1 MIKFL
6 KSRPA
11 AFWISL
17 LAAVTA
23 IVSFILYCVADA
35 GENAYNNDMTV
46 VVGLLAIVAIA
57 CDAIDAVKPKF
68 DFCKIISAFCYGI
81 ATVLIISGRVVW
93 FTAVAA
99 SASDAFWQNSIV
111 AALVLIAISTV
122 AAVISGFMR
131 QTLK

>member
-46 VVGLLAIVAIA
+46 VVGLLILVAIV
-57 CDAIDAVKPKF
+57 CDALSAVKPQL
-68 DFCKIISAFCYGI
+68 DFCKIISAICYGVS
-81 ATVLIISGRVVW
+81 TVLVISGRVVW